1 MRLRYTEKPSVS
13 SGEIFLPTI
22 TSVSFTIRR
31 GTMTPRLPSLKA
43 LLESLGEPFV
53 SELFLAVERIEPSQ
67 VVGCLW
73 IVGFG
78 LGFFLRALDLRLAL
92 VCRRFVFPGG
102 LEILQRH

>member
-1 MRLRYTEKPSVS
+1 
-13 SGEIFLPTI
+13 
-22 TSVSFTIRR
+22 
-31 GTMTPRLPSLKA
+31 MTPRLPSLKA

-78 LGFFLRALDLRLAL
+78 LGFFLRALDLRLAI